1 MKIKIGMKKVARVVL
16 VLSLILFI
24 FTLSFYF
31 WGSSAKLSVA
41 NEALIQVNN
50 EASLAPAKD
59 TLRIMTYNMGYLSG
73 MTNNLA
79 IDRSKDLFDSNE
91 DRLVALLTKEKVDI
105 CCFQEI
111 DFHSSRSY
119 YVDQLSNIS
128 SEANYF
134 YASRVVNW
142 DKTYVPFPYWP
153 LSLQFGEILS
163 GQAIASKYPI
173 QQNEAHVL
181 EKADYPFYYNAF
193 YLDRLAQV
201 NLLRI
206 GVRELII
213 INVHLEAFDART
225 REKQADQLIA
235 LYKRYESVYP
245 VLMLGDFNSTPPGSK
260 APYMEENT
268 IEKILDVEGIN
279 MAIEDSLYLRDEKA
293 FFTFNSVEPY
303 IKIDYIFYNEKKINL
318 LDARV
323 VREAGEISD
332 HLPLMADIV
341 FLD

>member
-1 MKIKIGMKKVARVVL
+1 MRNRIKKVARVIL
-16 VLSLILFI
+16 LLSIILFI
-24 FTLSFYF
+24 FITSFYF

-41 NEALIQVNN
+41 NEALIQVNKK
-50 EASLAPAKD
+50 ASLAPAKD
-59 TLRIMTYNMGYLSG
+59 TLRVMTYNMGYLSG

-79 IDRSKDLFDSNE
+79 VDRSKDLFDNNE
-91 DRLVALLTKEKVDI
+91 NRLSSLLTKEKVDI

-111 DFHSSRSY
+111 DFHSGRSY
-119 YVDQLSNIS
+119 YVDQLSKIS
-128 SEANYF
+128 SVVNYP

-153 LSLQFGEILS
+153 LNLQFGEILS
-163 GQAIASKYPI
+163 GQAIVSKYPI

-206 GVRELII
+206 GLHELVI

-225 REKQADQLIA
+225 REKQADQLIE
-235 LYKRYESVYP
+235 LYKRYEAVYP
-245 VLMLGDFNSTPPGSK
+245 VLMLGDFNSTPPGSRS
-260 APYMEENT
+260 PYMEENT
-268 IEKILDVEGIN
+268 IEKIVAVEGIN
-279 MAIEDSLYLRDEKA
+279 MAIRDSLYLMDEENY
-293 FFTFNSVEPY
+293 FTFNSVAPY
-303 IKIDYIFYNEKKINL
+303 IKIDYIFYNEEKIKV
-318 LDARV
+318 LDPKV
-323 VREAGEISD
+323 LREAGDISD
-332 HLPLMADIV
+332 HLPIMADIV